1 MGNKCSSRKQKPKS
15 THELNMEARME
26 LVNKKE
32 NEVKFDDNLCANDCM
47 DASVS
52 KEKNITLRQA
62 ALRNR
67 SISCLTETDHL
78 AIATD
83 PKDFVFDFE
92 NLVLEGGGNKGL
104 AYCGAIKYLHE
115 VGVMK
120 NIKRIAGASAG
131 AMTAA
136 LITVGYNPEE
146 IEDFLGNNI
155 SDVFI
160 DHSCG
165 YCSLLPNLISGY
177 GWNPGKKIY
186 KWFGDKMRL
195 KTGNPDVTFQEVYQQ
210 FGIELCVVVTNLS
223 LMTTEYCH
231 PKTTPNMAVRFAVR
245 MSMAIPGMFSAT
257 KFTSYGQ
264 TDVYVD
270 GGVLCNY
277 PIHCFD
283 GWYLSMEPGNS
294 FIEKLQPLSELPRL
308 YDKTERF
315 GTFNSKTL
323 GFLLFADNERDILRY
338 NLENRIGVLQPLKPS
353 SSTKLFEEKSKKK
366 QIQDKLAVEHG
377 RVVRAVDSFLKVLK
391 RHNID
396 NNDDITL
403 EELENAFKDEQ
414 LTKEEKTLLFGKDI
428 DVHEAFQLLDN
439 DKSGQIKYSEL
450 IHFIESTGICFQ
462 TRFLGYQR
470 KDVKNFV
477 SFLDSLQST
486 LLTNVK
492 RIYVDERDMER
503 TVGINTGHIGTTD
516 FKCEEADREF
526 VVARGYNATKS
537 YLQYCAATRDL
548 PKSSLPKSCLPVI
561 AEATKQDNDLPYVD
575 ANNAIN
581 ETTQF
586 VQ

>member
-1 MGNKCSSRKQKPKS
+1 MGNKCSSRKNKPKS
-15 THELNMEARME
+15 THELNMEARVK
-26 LVNKKE
+26 LVKE
-32 NEVKFDDNLCANDCM
+32 KEKEVKFDVSIGAKDSP
-47 DASVS
+47 DAPATT
-52 KEKNITLRQA
+52 EHNIISRSA
-62 ALRNR
+62 VFGNR
-67 SISCLTETDHL
+67 SISCYTETDHL
-78 AIATD
+78 AMTID
-83 PKDFVFDFE
+83 PKDFTFDFE

-104 AYCGAIKYLHE
+104 AYCGAIKYLDE
-115 VGVMK
+115 IGVMK
-120 NIKRIAGASAG
+120 NIKRVAGASAG

-136 LITVGYNPEE
+136 LIIVGYTPDE

-165 YCSLLPNLISGY
+165 YCSLLPNLLSGY

-186 KWFGDKMRL
+186 EWLGDKMRH
-195 KTGNPDVTFQEVYQQ
+195 KTGKSDVTFQEVYELTRM
-210 FGIELCVVVTNLS
+210 ELCVVVTNLS

-231 PKTTPNMAVRFAVR
+231 PKTTPNMPVRLAVR

-264 TDVYVD
+264 TNVYVD

-315 GTFNSKTL
+315 GTFNPKTL

-338 NLENRIGVLQPLKPS
+338 NLENRIGVLKPLKPS
-353 SSTKLFEEKSKKK
+353 SATKLFVNRSKKK
-366 QIQDKLAVEHG
+366 RIQAKLIVEHG
-377 RVVRAVDSFLKVLK
+377 RVVRAVDDFLRVLK

-396 NNDDITL
+396 NSDDITL

-414 LTKEEKTLLFGKDI
+414 LTKEEKILLFGKDI
-428 DVHEAFQLLDN
+428 NVHEAFQLLDN

-450 IHFIESTGICFQ
+450 VHFIESTGICFQ

-470 KDVKNFV
+470 MDVTDFM

-492 RIYVDERDMER
+492 KMYVDERDMER

-516 FKCEEADREF
+516 FNCEEADRDF

-537 YLQYCAATRDL
+537 FLQYCAASRDL
-548 PKSSLPKSCLPVI
+548 PKSSPLKESSNTIVEL
-561 AEATKQDNDLPYVD
+561 TKDGDDLPYADDNVMD
-575 ANNAIN
+575 
-581 ETTQF
+581 ETIQL
-586 VQ
+586 VY

>member
-1 MGNKCSSRKQKPKS
+1 MGNIFSCRKRKLKS
-15 THELNMEARME
+15 TSELNMEARVK
-26 LVNKKE
+26 LVKE
-32 NEVKFDDNLCANDCM
+32 KEKEVKFDVSIGAQDCP
-47 DASVS
+47 DASATAEQDIIS
-52 KEKNITLRQA
+52 
-62 ALRNR
+62 RNAVLINR
-67 SISCLTETDHL
+67 TISCLTEIDHL
-78 AIATD
+78 AMNID
-83 PKDFVFDFE
+83 PKDFAFDFE

-104 AYCGAIKYLHE
+104 AYCGAIKYLQE

-120 NIKRIAGASAG
+120 NIKRLAGASAG

-136 LITVGYNPEE
+136 LIIVGYTPDE

-165 YCSLLPNLISGY
+165 YCSLLPNLLSGY
-177 GWNPGKKIY
+177 GWNPGNKIY
-186 KWFGDKMRL
+186 EWLGDKMRL
-195 KTGNPDVTFQEVYQQ
+195 KTGNPDVTFQEVYKLT
-210 FGIELCVVVTNLS
+210 GMELCVVVTNLS

-231 PKTTPNMAVRFAVR
+231 PKTTPNMAVRLAVR
-245 MSMAIPGMFSAT
+245 MSMAIPGMFSAP

-264 TDVYVD
+264 TNVYVD

-294 FIEKLQPLSELPRL
+294 FIEKLQPLSALTRL

-315 GTFNSKTL
+315 GTFNPKTL
-323 GFLLFADNERDILRY
+323 GLLLFADNERDILRY
-338 NLENRIGVLQPLKPS
+338 NLENRIGILQPLKPS
-353 SSTKLFEEKSKKK
+353 SLTKLFVIRSKRK
-366 QIQDKLAVEHG
+366 QIQAKLIVEHG
-377 RVVRAVDSFLKVLK
+377 RVVRAVDNFLRVLK

-403 EELENAFKDEQ
+403 AELENAFKDEQ
-414 LTKEEKTLLFGKDI
+414 LIKEEKILLFGKDI

-439 DKSGQIKYSEL
+439 DQSGQIKYREL
-450 IHFIESTGICFQ
+450 IHFIESTGICCQ

-470 KDVKNFV
+470 MDVTNFI

-492 RIYVDERDMER
+492 KIYVDERDMER

-516 FKCEEADREF
+516 FNCEEADRDF
-526 VVARGYNATKS
+526 VVARGYNGAKS
-537 YLQYCAATRDL
+537 FLQYCAASRDL
-548 PKSSLPKSCLPVI
+548 PKSSPLKQSGNTIEEL
-561 AEATKQDNDLPYVD
+561 TKEDNDLQYAD
-575 ANNAIN
+575 DNFMD
-581 ETTQF
+581 ETTQL
-586 VQ
+586 VH